1 MDSVQRSL
9 SRPGLKDVGVVG
21 ERTGNS
27 CENRGAWGFSGQT
40 TELAEDFYGLGSV
53 VQVCSEGLL
62 SPMLSFIERAIS
74 RAASAELTT
83 GCTRAT
89 SLRAFSA
96 IARTLS
102 TRVPTTSRKSAGPDL
117 HRGRQSPSRSFKCR
131 PTESIQ

>member
-62 SPMLSFIERAIS
+62 SPMLNFIERAI
-74 RAASAELTT
+74 
-83 GCTRAT
+83 
-89 SLRAFSA
+89 LRAGECGIDHRLHAGHFPESLLRN
-96 IARTLS
+96 RTDAVDS
-102 TRVPTTSRKSAGPDL
+102 SSYHQSQERWPRFAQRTSVSLAL
-117 HRGRQSPSRSFKCR
+117 V
-131 PTESIQ
+131 